1 MIIEAK
7 EVNGLVECK
16 YETHLECANCG
27 AEVDALEYTAGT
39 CNDCGSPWEE
49 IRHTAIHVTS
59 IPMTGQ
65 TF

>member
-7 EVNGLVECK
+7 EINGNIECK
-16 YETHLECANCG
+16 HEVSLECANCG

-39 CNDCGSPWEE
+39 CNDCGSPWDEK
-49 IRHTAIHVTS
+49 RHVAIHVTS
-59 IPMTGQ
+59 VPLLGQ